1 MQNMKGQLG
10 LRSSALAP
18 TSSKITTQYLVLDHM
33 NNHYRKIVGAKSAI
47 DNKPP
52 KTLKSSQKLR
62 DRKTRE
68 YVKRTGSRP
77 QSRMTPTRPHS
88 QMQYYDDED
97 YGDENQWGE
106 YDPEDEEENLVQT
119 IMRTTLRPKS
129 SSVNATHGGSET
141 EPTDRQ
147 YQYDDHANVTQQQ
160 RPVSA
165 TNQSKWMKTR
175 NIMTAMR
182 AITTPTSAKGN
193 KTYDSDLLQKRSH
206 VFTEEKPFTP
216 RTLKTKN
223 RSSKLSEYKYYTPPP
238 QKRSTK
244 KPEEEPRVQQ
254 TNKQIAPTPKP
265 RPRHSDKS
273 PQRVDAS
280 MSETLMFESLQSRDF
295 SRFEDKDEVVPKLDI
310 SLDKDHMNWLQEQAS
325 KAQIRAKSGALR
337 SSMGR
342 IRENEMMESSEFDQT
357 KNMSTLSK
365 TNTRNFGNTTLSS
378 SNQLK
383 KEEEELKY
391 MEFMKEVTDDVLVRG
406 IFTNRVLKQVF
417 ESHIRKKRG
426 ELDERKMRSMLG
438 KVRGDLGILD
448 DDSDLGETAGMGET
462 VSTSSFKLRP
472 TLSRFE
478 HSKVSDVTFGS
489 TVDSQNTYKF
499 KSTSSADMYST
510 IHSEN
515 EDLSGSQALKEYQM
529 NMTRKDELSDGE
541 VTPAES
547 ESLKFDDKP
556 RVIQVSS
563 KEDDNASVHSRVSKA
578 RSTGNAS
585 AHSHVSKAMS
595 KGSNKVQSPKPRSR
609 ATSQRDDDTLT
620 EMSQNRTENDHTDD
634 GDYAEDEFDSESDGE
649 F

>member
-1 MQNMKGQLG
+1 
-10 LRSSALAP
+10 
-18 TSSKITTQYLVLDHM
+18 
-33 NNHYRKIVGAKSAI
+33 
-47 DNKPP
+47 
-52 KTLKSSQKLR
+52 
-62 DRKTRE
+62 
-68 YVKRTGSRP
+68 
-77 QSRMTPTRPHS
+77 
-88 QMQYYDDED
+88 
-97 YGDENQWGE
+97 
-106 YDPEDEEENLVQT
+106 
-119 IMRTTLRPKS
+119 MRTTLRPKS

-182 AITTPTSAKGN
+182 AITTPTSARGD

-365 TNTRNFGNTTLSS
+365 TNTR
-378 SNQLK
+378 
-383 KEEEELKY
+383 
-391 MEFMKEVTDDVLVRG
+391 
-406 IFTNRVLKQVF
+406 
-417 ESHIRKKRG
+417 
-426 ELDERKMRSMLG
+426 
-438 KVRGDLGILD
+438 
-448 DDSDLGETAGMGET
+448 
-462 VSTSSFKLRP
+462 
-472 TLSRFE
+472 
-478 HSKVSDVTFGS
+478 
-489 TVDSQNTYKF
+489 
-499 KSTSSADMYST
+499 
-510 IHSEN
+510 
-515 EDLSGSQALKEYQM
+515 
-529 NMTRKDELSDGE
+529 
-541 VTPAES
+541 
-547 ESLKFDDKP
+547 
-556 RVIQVSS
+556 
-563 KEDDNASVHSRVSKA
+563 
-578 RSTGNAS
+578 
-585 AHSHVSKAMS
+585 
-595 KGSNKVQSPKPRSR
+595 
-609 ATSQRDDDTLT
+609 
-620 EMSQNRTENDHTDD
+620 
-634 GDYAEDEFDSESDGE
+634 
-649 F
+649 

>member
-1 MQNMKGQLG
+1 
-10 LRSSALAP
+10 
-18 TSSKITTQYLVLDHM
+18 
-33 NNHYRKIVGAKSAI
+33 
-47 DNKPP
+47 
-52 KTLKSSQKLR
+52 
-62 DRKTRE
+62 
-68 YVKRTGSRP
+68 
-77 QSRMTPTRPHS
+77 
-88 QMQYYDDED
+88 
-97 YGDENQWGE
+97 
-106 YDPEDEEENLVQT
+106 
-119 IMRTTLRPKS
+119 
-129 SSVNATHGGSET
+129 
-141 EPTDRQ
+141 
-147 YQYDDHANVTQQQ
+147 
-160 RPVSA
+160 
-165 TNQSKWMKTR
+165 
-175 NIMTAMR
+175 
-182 AITTPTSAKGN
+182 
-193 KTYDSDLLQKRSH
+193 
-206 VFTEEKPFTP
+206 
-216 RTLKTKN
+216 
-223 RSSKLSEYKYYTPPP
+223 
-238 QKRSTK
+238 
-244 KPEEEPRVQQ
+244 
-254 TNKQIAPTPKP
+254 
-265 RPRHSDKS
+265 
-273 PQRVDAS
+273 
-280 MSETLMFESLQSRDF
+280 
-295 SRFEDKDEVVPKLDI
+295 
-310 SLDKDHMNWLQEQAS
+310 
-325 KAQIRAKSGALR
+325 
-337 SSMGR
+337 
-342 IRENEMMESSEFDQT
+342 
-357 KNMSTLSK
+357 
-365 TNTRNFGNTTLSS
+365 
-378 SNQLK
+378 
-383 KEEEELKY
+383 
-391 MEFMKEVTDDVLVRG
+391 
-406 IFTNRVLKQVF
+406 
-417 ESHIRKKRG
+417 
-426 ELDERKMRSMLG
+426 MRSMLG

-448 DDSDLGETAGMGET
+448 DDSDLGETGGMGET